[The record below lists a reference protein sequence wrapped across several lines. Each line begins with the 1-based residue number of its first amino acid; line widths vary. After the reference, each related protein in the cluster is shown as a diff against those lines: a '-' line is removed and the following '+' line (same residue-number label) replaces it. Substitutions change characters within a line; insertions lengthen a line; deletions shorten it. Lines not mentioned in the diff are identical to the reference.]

1 LCTVYAA
8 AAAAVRGCDARAR
21 VRAAGAFLFIFVRAI
36 GLTTSVVFYSQGSGV
51 SVMHGVHNIMHPTD
65 LQHIYVGIGV
75 LGASAAIDSYSLY
88 VAYEALK
95 ANAAAK
101 GMALDEF
108 VKVRT
113 LF

>member
-1 LCTVYAA
+1 
-8 AAAAVRGCDARAR
+8 
-21 VRAAGAFLFIFVRAI
+21 
-36 GLTTSVVFYSQGSGV
+36 LTTSVVFYSQGSGV